1 MASLH
6 EEILT
11 ECCRDRVP
19 VTLFTMNGFQLR
31 GIITGYDSEAVVLVS
46 DGRQHMIYKH
56 AISTLA
62 PIKPL
67 KAATPTWQMRD

>member
-11 ECCRDRVP
+11 ECVRDRVP
-19 VTLFTMNGFQLR
+19 VTLYTMNGFQIR
-31 GIITGYDSEAVVLVS
+31 GIITGYDSTAVVLVS

-67 KAATPTWQMRD
+67 NAAVPEYQREE